1 LRRSLPNSD
10 DSPDGAPL
18 DEVITA
24 ALPAPRPA
32 TDAPACP
39 VDRLPRRQRNKLCIW
54 IIALGLLNF
63 LIYTVTY
70 AALGGDAHNGYIKR
84 LTRPDGAAAYS
95 FIVRGHFVRTPEGLE
110 SEVSRKVWIYSYL
123 HSITVPLTS
132 GALIISM
139 LVLARP
145 HILAT
150 MRGGLISGQTFVTSF
165 GTIVILA
172 TLVVTVLFT
181 THFVAQL
188 WTP

>member
-1 LRRSLPNSD
+1 MRQSLPPNSD
-10 DSPDGAPL
+10 DVPPL

-32 TDAPACP
+32 GDAPACP

-84 LTRPDGAAAYS
+84 AAAPDGSWAHS
-95 FIVRGHFVRTPEGLE
+95 FIIRGHFVRTPEGLE
-110 SEVSRKVWIYSYL
+110 SEVSRGLWIYSYL

-150 MRGGLISGQTFVTSF
+150 MRGGLINGQTFVTSF
-165 GTIVILA
+165 GTIVIFA
-172 TLVVTVLFT
+172 TLGVTILFIT
-181 THFVAQL
+181 QFVSQL
-188 WTP
+188 CTP